1 MTRVTL
7 RNLGNRLAL
16 DTDLLSKNADDSHKR
31 ELLEKKIAETKNMII
46 QCVLENSKSENPHLD
61 NIYL

>member
-16 DTDLLSKNADDSHKR
+16 DTDLLSKNADDSHKIGR
-31 ELLEKKIAETKNMII
+31 AH
-46 QCVLENSKSENPHLD
+46 V
-61 NIYL
+61 